1 MEETV
6 KKKKEREKGGN
17 GEMEIFSSVRNLL
30 YTVVSKDPC
39 SIQIIQTPL
48 FYSR

>member
-17 GEMEIFSSVRNLL
+17 GEMEKWRFLVQSGTFYIQL
-30 YTVVSKDPC
+30 YPR
-39 SIQIIQTPL
+39 TPAL
-48 FYSR
+48 FR